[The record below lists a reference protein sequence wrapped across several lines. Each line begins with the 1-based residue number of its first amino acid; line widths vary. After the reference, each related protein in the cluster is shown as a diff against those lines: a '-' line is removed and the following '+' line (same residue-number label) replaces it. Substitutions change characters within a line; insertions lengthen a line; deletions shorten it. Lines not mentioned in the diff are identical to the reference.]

1 MKKWDGQ
8 PSWTL
13 EGWIQELHAKNTAKR
28 HPSRKIAAP
37 VSVEQGRRHNFD
49 ADEGTSGLQL
59 QNSSNKYSNLE
70 QRGPAFAR
78 RRKGR
83 TGFAGKC
90 EHHVNT
96 YQRYETPH
104 KKPIVQY
111 DLSRL
116 DPVASFSSS
125 DSV

>member
-28 HPSRKIAAP
+28 HLSRKIASP
-37 VSVEQGRRHNFD
+37 VSVGQGRRHIFD

-70 QRGPAFAR
+70 QRGPAFCQEEER
-78 RRKGR
+78 ENWICWKMR
-83 TGFAGKC
+83 TSCK
-90 EHHVNT
+90 H
-96 YQRYETPH
+96 
-104 KKPIVQY
+104 
-111 DLSRL
+111 LSKI
-116 DPVASFSSS
+116 
-125 DSV
+125 